1 MKIFNFFIDK
11 TKLVNMLTIGIL
23 IIGIIAVFKIKR
35 EAFPNVDFDRVFV
48 ITTYPGAT
56 PEDVELNVTIPLE
69 NNIRGING
77 LEEVNSISREGY
89 SMIEVVID
97 PDIKDKEKVKN
108 EIQKATDQVVDFPS
122 EVENRPWV
130 WEFKS
135 ENFAIIKV
143 ALSSEKIS
151 EQELRS
157 YARLLK
163 KKIEDLPNVAK
174 TDTLGFRQREIQIR
188 VNLENLL
195 KNHLSLSDIVN
206 RIRIRNI
213 RIPAGLIKGKGQ
225 SKSII
230 TEAKFQSLDDVKKMI
245 LRTNFEGNQVKVGDI
260 ADVVDDF
267 EEYWELNKMNGNIGV
282 AIEIVKK
289 SNADIIKTINQ
300 VKKCIDDFK
309 AEKNNNVQID
319 YINDFSIGT
328 KSMLNIVS
336 RNAIFGMI
344 LVIATLMIFLNL
356 RSAFW
361 TAMGI
366 PFALCIT
373 LFIMVLTDVSIN
385 GHSLIGMVIVL
396 GMLVDD
402 AIVVAE
408 SIYRYRLEGYSPF
421 EAAKEGLR
429 VVAAPIFV
437 TVLTTIIAF
446 SPLFFLPGIAGDF
459 ILPIPLVITFTL
471 LASLFEAYFILPNH
485 LTAHSQ
491 KKIIKT
497 KVKKIKERKWFPA
510 FQRGYVRILKL
521 ALHHR
526 FILVAIFIILFF
538 GSIIFAAVKMKF
550 IFFPQNAI
558 EQSTWYLEAVRETSL
573 DRMNELTYK
582 IEEVIKKQPKGA
594 ILSFSTEI
602 ARGRWSIPENEN
614 YATIYVYYPPA
625 NQQKYDPKKI
635 IEEINRK
642 IKSIPEI
649 IKSRHEIG
657 EQGMPLGGDVEV
669 KIIGNENE
677 KRKDIVNNIM
687 NYIKNIS
694 GVTNVENSE
703 KSGKPEFSIEFDYEE
718 LARYGLNASDI
729 GLTVRTALEGSI
741 VSKTYTPEERIDYR
755 VILHKEDRGS
765 IDTIKKL
772 FVVNDKNV
780 LVPIKDIV
788 KLKENETIAKIEHIN
803 GDRFTNIITNLDKKE
818 ITPFEVSAKLKE
830 YIPSILSNYPGFHY
844 EIGGEAKET
853 QKFFVNI
860 TIAFIVALL
869 VIYFTL
875 SLLFN
880 SFIQPVIV
888 MITIPFGIVGVIWTF
903 IIHNLPFSF
912 LTLIGIVGLSGIVV
926 NDSLIMVDYINRLI
940 REKKCTSFHDYIDLV
955 IEGAKVRLRPI
966 ILTTVTT
973 ALGVMP
979 TAYGIGGYVESLA
992 PMVLVIGWGIVFSS
1006 TLTLFLLPGFYLIE
1020 IQIELFLTK
1029 IMPWLPLKNHINSI
1043 DNNSKK

>member
-1 MKIFNFFIDK
+1 MKIFNYFINR
-11 TKLVNMLTIGIL
+11 TKLVNMLTISIL
-23 IIGIIAVFKIKR
+23 ILGIIAVIKIKR

-48 ITTYPGAT
+48 ITVYPGAA

-69 NNIRGING
+69 NKIRGING
-77 LEEVNSISREGY
+77 LEKVNSISREGY
-89 SMIEVVID
+89 SMIEVLID
-97 PDIKDKEKVKN
+97 PDIKDKEKVKI

-122 EVENRPWV
+122 EVENRPII

-143 ALSSEKIS
+143 ALSSDIIS

-157 YARLLK
+157 YARALK
-163 KKIEDLPNVAK
+163 KKIEDLSYVAK

-188 VNLENLL
+188 VNLVNLV

-206 RIRIRNI
+206 SIRIRNI

-230 TEAKFQSLDDVKKMI
+230 TEAKFQTLEDVENMI
-245 LRTNFEGNQVKVGDI
+245 LRTNFEGNQVKVSDI

-267 EEYWELNKMNGNIGV
+267 EEYWEINKMNGNIGV

-309 AEKNNNVQID
+309 TENNSTIQID

-328 KSMLNIVS
+328 KSMLNVVL
-336 RNAIFGMI
+336 RNALLGMI
-344 LVIATLMIFLNL
+344 LVIATLLVFLNF

-373 LFIMVLTDVSIN
+373 LFIMVLTNVSIN

-408 SIYRYRLEGYSPF
+408 SIYRYRLDGLSPI
-421 EAAKEGLR
+421 EAAKQGLR

-437 TVLTTIIAF
+437 TVLTTIVAF

-485 LTAHSQ
+485 LTGHSQ
-491 KKIIKT
+491 KILINPKI
-497 KVKKIKERKWFPA
+497 KKIKERKWFPS
-510 FQRGYVRILKL
+510 FQKQYVRILKL

-526 FILVAIFIILFF
+526 FILVFIFIILFF
-538 GSIIFAAVKMKF
+538 GSIAFAVIKMKF
-550 IFFPQNAI
+550 IFYPQNNI

-573 DRMNELTYK
+573 DRMNELTYEIEK
-582 IEEVIKKQPKGA
+582 ILKKQPKGS

-614 YATIYVYYPPA
+614 YATLYVYYPPA

-635 IEEINRK
+635 IKEINEK
-642 IKSIPEI
+642 IESLSEI
-649 IKSRHEIG
+649 VKSRHEIG
-657 EQGMPLGGDVEV
+657 DAGMPLGGDVEI
-669 KIIGNENE
+669 KIIGNDND
-677 KRKDIVNNIM
+677 KRKIIVDNVI
-687 NYIKNIS
+687 NYLRNLD
-694 GVTNVENSE
+694 GVTDVESTD
-703 KSGKPEFSIEFDYEE
+703 KTGKPEFSIEFNYEK
-718 LARYGLNASDI
+718 LAKYGLNPSDI
-729 GLTVRTALEGSI
+729 GLTVRTALEGTI
-741 VSKTYTPEERIDYR
+741 VSKSYTPEERIDYC
-755 VILHKEDRGS
+755 VILQKEDRGS
-765 IDTIKKL
+765 LDTIKKL
-772 FVVNDKNV
+772 FVVNDKNR
-780 LVPIKDIV
+780 LVPIKNVV
-788 KLKENETIAKIEHIN
+788 KFKENETIGKIEHIN
-803 GDRFTNIITNLDKKE
+803 GDRFTNIITSLDKKKL
-818 ITPFEVSAKLKE
+818 TPIKATSKLKE
-830 YIPSILSNYPGFHY
+830 YLPSILSKYPGFRY
-844 EIGGEAKET
+844 ELGGEAEET
-853 QKFFVNI
+853 EKFFVNI
-860 TIAFIVALL
+860 AIAFIVALFA
-869 VIYFTL
+869 IYFTL

-880 SFIQPVIV
+880 SFIQPGIV
-888 MITIPFGIVGVIWTF
+888 MVTIPFGIVGVIWTF
-903 IIHNLPFSF
+903 AIHNLAFSF

-940 REKKCTSFHDYIDLV
+940 REKKCTCFQDYIDLV

-966 ILTTVTT
+966 ILTTITT

-1029 IMPWLPLKNHINSI
+1029 IMPWLPLKNHINTMT
-1043 DNNSKK
+1043 DKSKT